1 MMKKQKLK
9 KSAYTVYFSLLDIQD
24 DGPSHQLKGWL
35 QASPPHTP

>member
-1 MMKKQKLK
+1 MMKKQIKIK
-9 KSAYTVYFSLLDIQD
+9 KNLHIYFSLLDIQD